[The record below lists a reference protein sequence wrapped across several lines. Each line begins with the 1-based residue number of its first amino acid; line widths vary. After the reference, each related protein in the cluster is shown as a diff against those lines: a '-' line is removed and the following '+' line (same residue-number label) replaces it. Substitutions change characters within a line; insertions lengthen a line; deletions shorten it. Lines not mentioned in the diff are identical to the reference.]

1 MAPGALLARFV
12 RPAHLA
18 LLLGL
23 SFATLGCD
31 GEVLNLGASPLESGG
46 AGSGSTA
53 GTASRIWDVN
63 PTPLFPQ
70 ERNVLLANP
79 TLNAQATQ
87 LFYSTQERG
96 SDKPVSIRMAM
107 GTPSGF
113 GTSIEIDL
121 GLPATDPGPSS
132 PAVSADGKE
141 LWFGVLGKSGHT
153 EIWHSTGGGAV
164 WAAPTLVT
172 ELTAPDGD
180 TAPRPPAVMGT
191 IMPLSSKR
199 HGMNEGKYYQI
210 YFSERVDAGSA
221 WGQPHQNGLTGINSA
236 DFQSADGFLS
246 DDGLDL
252 YFSSTRDGD
261 HTDNDLYV
269 ARRSAIGADFGA
281 PQPLVDLNDP
291 IAGKPSEE
299 RMPWL
304 TPDGSQLYFVS
315 DRSGQYTL
323 YVATKLEP

>member
-1 MAPGALLARFV
+1 MAPGALLARFI

-23 SFATLGCD
+23 PVAALGCD

-46 AGSGSTA
+46 AGSASTA

-63 PTPLFPQ
+63 PTPLLPQ
-70 ERNVLLANP
+70 KEKLLLANP
-79 TLNAQATQ
+79 SLNEGQSELYYSAQIRGADAKVHIEVATPVGSAFGNPTPV
-87 LFYSTQERG
+87 LFGGDSQ
-96 SDKPVSIRMAM
+96 
-107 GTPSGF
+107 
-113 GTSIEIDL
+113 
-121 GLPATDPGPSS
+121 PADVSS
-132 PAVSADGKE
+132 PAVSAKADE
-141 LWFGVLGKSGHT
+141 LWFGQFSATSGHT
-153 EIWHSTGGGAV
+153 EIWHSAREGAA
-164 WAAPTLVT
+164 WAAPTLVP
-172 ELTAPDGD
+172 ELNSPAGD
-180 TAPRPPAVMGT
+180 TAPRPPGVNGT

-199 HGMNEGKYYQI
+199 HGGPNYQI
-210 YFSERVDAGSA
+210 YFSERASAASA
-221 WGQPHQNGLTGINSA
+221 WSEPHQTGLTALNSA
-236 DFQSADGFLS
+236 EFQSADGFLNES
-246 DDGLDL
+246 GLEL

-291 IAGKPSEE
+291 VTGKPSEE

-304 TPDGSQLYFVS
+304 NRDGTQLYFVS

-323 YVATKLEP
+323 YVATKL

>member
-23 SFATLGCD
+23 PVAALGCD

-46 AGSGSTA
+46 AGAGSTA

-63 PTPLFPQ
+63 PTPLLPQ
-70 ERNVLLANP
+70 EPRVQLANP
-79 TLNAQATQ
+79 TLTADGMQ

-96 SDKPVSIRMAM
+96 SDKPVLIRMAKR
-107 GTPSGF
+107 GASGF
-113 GTSIEIDL
+113 GSPVDIPFK
-121 GLPATDPGPSS
+121 GADPYGPSS
-132 PAVSADGKE
+132 PAVSPDGKD
-141 LWFGVLGKSGHT
+141 LWFGVLGKSGQT
-153 EIWHSTGGGAV
+153 EIWHSTGGEAV

-172 ELTAPDGD
+172 ELTSPDGD
-180 TAPRPPAVMGT
+180 TVPRPPAVNGT

-210 YFSERVDAGSA
+210 YFSERAGAGSA
-221 WGQPHQNGLTGINSA
+221 WGEPHQSGLTGINSP

-246 DDGLDL
+246 DNGREL

-281 PQPLVDLNDP
+281 PEPLVDLNDP
-291 IAGKPSEE
+291 VAGKPSEE

-304 TPDGSQLYFVS
+304 SPDGRRLYFVS

-323 YVATKLEP
+323 YSATKL